1 MNDLARR
8 AFSRRGFLKVSLQAA
23 LGGIGLYT
31 VSCAPSS
38 PPAASPAPTS
48 PAKPTT
54 APSQPTAAPKTA
66 PTTAAA
72 SAPKALK
79 TVTIS
84 TTATAAGLLSEII
97 RREKYDEQF
106 GLKAEFQTF
115 TPAEAER
122 ATALRRV
129 DAGLMVPQAVAQA
142 NLEGIPLRIFMPQ
155 FLNHISLMVREDAPY
170 RDLED
175 LKGKKIGT
183 LAKVTSGYQSM
194 AMIAR
199 LKRLDYEKDFQ
210 LIVGEPPVLMSW
222 LVKGEVDATMVFEP
236 NTSTFL
242 AAEKVRVLKDQQ
254 AWWEELHGGPIFTGV
269 VAAHQE
275 WIDRNRDTVKSL
287 QQAYLK
293 AIEFIKTRP
302 QDLTTIYRE
311 FFKVDDEKALARL
324 QQRMPGFYNLTWD
337 DKTMASL
344 RDFVRLAAD
353 LKILEAV
360 PKDDL
365 FVPLL

>member
-8 AFSRRGFLKVSLQAA
+8 AFSRRGFLKTGLQAVA
-23 LGGIGLYT
+23 GVISLYT
-31 VSCAPSS
+31 VSCAPSA

-48 PAKPTT
+48 PAKPTA
-54 APSQPTAAPKTA
+54 APPQPTAAPKAA
-66 PTTAAA
+66 PTAAA

-142 NLEGIPLRIFMPQ
+142 NLEGIPLRIIMPQ
-155 FLNHISLMVREDAPY
+155 FLNHISLVVREDAPY

-199 LKRLDYEKDFQ
+199 LKKLDYEKDFQ

-254 AWWEELHGGPIFTGV
+254 AWWEELHGGPILTGA

-293 AIEFIKTRP
+293 AIEFVKARP
-302 QDLTTIYRE
+302 QDLTQVYRE
-311 FFKVDDEKALARL
+311 FFKIDDDKVLARL
-324 QQRMPGFYNLTWD
+324 QQRMAGFYNLTWD
-337 DKTMASL
+337 DKTIASL

-353 LKILEAV
+353 LKILESV